1 MIKIAI
7 GGLMHE
13 SNTFAAS
20 RTDLAGF
27 EAGGLETGPSIA
39 TRWGEAHHEVGGF
52 FEGAR
57 VFGFEA
63 VPTLMAW
70 ATPAGPV
77 TAEAYRELTDR
88 LIEAA
93 ATTSTVS
100 ASSPS
105 ETASV
110 DSPTGPPPN
119 RRISASSTPRSRRSR
134 PCSSTS

>member
-1 MIKIAI
+1 MVRIAV

-13 SNTFAAS
+13 SNTFASS
-20 RTDLAGF
+20 RTDVSGF

-57 VFGFEA
+57 QLGFEA

-77 TAEAYRELTDR
+77 TAEAYREMTDR
-88 LIEAA
+88 LIESIRDAG
-93 ATTSTVS
+93 
-100 ASSPS
+100 
-105 ETASV
+105 SV
-110 DSPTGPPPN
+110 DAVLLALARRDGRRRARRTPTARSWSG
-119 RRISASSTPRSRRSR
+119 SAP
-134 PCSSTS
+134 